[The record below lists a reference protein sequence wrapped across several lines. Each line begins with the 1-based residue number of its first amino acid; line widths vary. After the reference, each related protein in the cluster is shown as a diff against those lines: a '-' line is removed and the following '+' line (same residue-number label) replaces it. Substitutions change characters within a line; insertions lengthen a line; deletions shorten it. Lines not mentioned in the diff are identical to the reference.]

1 MGCAQGA
8 AEHHG
13 ERTGQRGADDAAG
26 QDAQRVSGSI
36 RDRALGD
43 KAEAHN
49 VVHDA
54 VAALVGAPLF
64 GAKGRRQG
72 NRNRGHHAA
81 DHDRGHNP
89 VVAGGQRRRAKDVG
103 RLVEGAAHI
112 NAHHAG
118 NDCAQQ
124 DLGRAAHGVQPVGHC
139 RVDDAH
145 NRVDAAHDR
154 TNNED
159 AAQRIDQHRADAV
172 EAGRQLLG
180 DLLEELHD
188 VARGKA
194 RQQRRQEAAGDA
206 GGLTVGKGGKVRTV
220 HGQHAARKADGQT
233 RTVRNRHGDKACKDR
248 QHITERR
255 IADGLEERR
264 HRRVHAEVGRVNRVI
279 VQQEG
284 QRDHDAAA
292 HDEGQHV
299 RYTVH
304 QVLVQAVAKAVAC
317 AARGL
322 PGLGPGLGVVDGSF
336 TVGNFLDQ
344 LLRLVDAI
352 VHAGKQHRFAVE
364 AGGLDV
370 LVRRND
376 DAVTGGDLLGGQHI
390 LGSVGA
396 VRLDL
401 GWQTELVAH
410 LGQGL
415 SGHVGMGNAVG
426 AGRDGQHT
434 VAVLGDLLLG
444 EALLA
449 KLGILLGVDG
459 VEKFGGRLGGAQ
471 LFDEVVVHQH
481 LHHTGQHVNVQAAIL
496 RRGNRKQQ
504 VGFAVVIGVVL
515 DRGAQPQ
522 RRQAGAGHAGCA
534 GVGHRDAVVHV
545 GGCLGLAGVES
556 LFVGVLIGDIA
567 VGRLQINELVKDGGL
582 IRGSDIQRDGLR
594 GEQFRDTHRTVLLL
608 LFK

>member
-1 MGCAQGA
+1 M
-8 AEHHG
+8 
-13 ERTGQRGADDAAG
+13 
-26 QDAQRVSGSI
+26 
-36 RDRALGD
+36 
-43 KAEAHN
+43 
-49 VVHDA
+49 
-54 VAALVGAPLF
+54 AALVGAPLF

-118 NDCAQQ
+118 NDCSQQ

-145 NRVDAAHDR
+145 NRVDAAHYR

-159 AAQRIDQHRADAV
+159 ASQRIDQHRADAV

-255 IADGLEERR
+255 TADGLEERR
-264 HRRVHAEVGRVNRVI
+264 HRRIHAEVGRVNRVI

-344 LLRLVDAI
+344 LLRLVDAS
-352 VHAGKQHRFAVE
+352 ASRA
-364 AGGLDV
+364 
-370 LVRRND
+370 
-376 DAVTGGDLLGGQHI
+376 
-390 LGSVGA
+390 
-396 VRLDL
+396 
-401 GWQTELVAH
+401 
-410 LGQGL
+410 
-415 SGHVGMGNAVG
+415 
-426 AGRDGQHT
+426 
-434 VAVLGDLLLG
+434 
-444 EALLA
+444 
-449 KLGILLGVDG
+449 
-459 VEKFGGRLGGAQ
+459 
-471 LFDEVVVHQH
+471 
-481 LHHTGQHVNVQAAIL
+481 
-496 RRGNRKQQ
+496 
-504 VGFAVVIGVVL
+504 
-515 DRGAQPQ
+515 
-522 RRQAGAGHAGCA
+522 
-534 GVGHRDAVVHV
+534 
-545 GGCLGLAGVES
+545 
-556 LFVGVLIGDIA
+556 
-567 VGRLQINELVKDGGL
+567 
-582 IRGSDIQRDGLR
+582 
-594 GEQFRDTHRTVLLL
+594 
-608 LFK
+608 